1 MTEPAA
7 PVTVDIQ
14 VASPRWDG
22 TDVRDVIERA
32 ARAALAAARPGSG
45 AAEISLVL
53 ADDAFQRRL
62 NRDWRGRDAPTN
74 VLSFPA
80 DPSAR
85 GHLGDIVL
93 AYETV
98 AREAEAMAKPFG
110 HHVAHLVV
118 HGVLHLV
125 GYDHGTDREADAM
138 EALEVEVLARL
149 GVPNPYEESAATGA

>member
-1 MTEPAA
+1 MTAPANR
-7 PVTVDIQ
+7 VTVDIR
-14 VASPRWDG
+14 VESPFWDG
-22 TDVRDVIERA
+22 TGVRDVIERA
-32 ARAALAAARPGSG
+32 AKAALAAARPGSG
-45 AAEISLVL
+45 GELSVVL

-80 DPSAR
+80 GHAAR
-85 GHLGDIVL
+85 GHLGDVVL

-98 AREAEAMAKPFG
+98 AREAEAEAKPFG

-125 GYDHGTDREADAM
+125 GYDHETDREADAM
-138 EALEVEVLARL
+138 EALEVEVLARM
-149 GVPNPYEESAATGA
+149 GVPNPYEEGVTGA